1 MPTTEDLSF
10 SKALLREMRVLQE
23 NGVRDASIID
33 ILDAVFCDIPD
44 YLSNDVPDNNLNWN
58 GSIVDASIALEIG
71 DKIANSMSRSPQPD
85 FDIVIDDDNKDTME
99 EVVRLKK
106 TYPNPED
113 NEYKLNDEL
122 NDESNDEVNDDED
135 KDKDKK
141 KDSSLPDREDLMD
154 KEASANGGCKSA
166 IIEFGCD
173 TDECPAVEYKLKV
186 KPGEQVNDRTI
197 IGYIKQ
203 KHEWREIRSIFSQGT
218 VRRDPRDGSYGRLY
232 KPVCSRHIII
242 DCYELASQK
251 SWDGVD
257 MKNLMDHPKTLIKFQ
272 KMLEESE
279 EALGLILLLCP
290 YLMYLRLALET
301 ANWSAGD
308 RSKLENVFDKDKSV
322 KKIVFDDNGEERSL
336 FTRDRDGWNIQN
348 GEAVSRDKM
357 HIKEAFNVWVN
368 EAYHPRRQ
376 KFLDEIKEIYGGDD
390 FNNIRATNGNPKKLR
405 DLATEAFQCRERYIK
420 DVIEMMKNPYFPLPI
435 EAEGGDKDFEYTS
448 KMTDEFGEFTFELLK
463 TYLYGPV
470 DTVRKDL
477 ETMNPAADTYDIK
490 NPTDAEFEPSTTGD
504 LLANTEREGII
515 PVKDE
520 NNFREYFKN
529 LALSTQYGGITRI
542 EQMLI
547 DILNKFAKT
556 HPKEGDAREDL
567 KKELKELR
575 EFFGYLCEVAGGI
588 PEANKSPEAARR
600 ITMADPEKDP
610 FLIKL
615 LEQVPPEAIWPWATD
630 YEYRGFIY
638 QKYTFPNI
646 DCLEEKTKKSKDFDN
661 NVTSDGDDTD
671 YVEPSDSM
679 NIESV
684 VASLKDPEGSGD
696 PGDIAAQYRNH
707 STEEGENL
715 TVSDIE
721 LSDIDYWR
729 RYLGI
734 ATIVGIVPAFWATGM
749 IIPPIPYIPFPC
761 IFIPIKVFS
770 ISKCG
775 LEFVLGIAVRGVCVN
790 LLLIVVNMSQQHNSL
805 MFPATILLA
814 DVKDQ
819 VFSTVENILNLIPM
833 ISSGIKNMFKT
844 NNIAL
849 LKENKKYDAEN
860 VGLRALRIP
869 GKNTLIRDVKTE
881 LGIDTRQ
888 IVNRLEAD
896 VKGIVDDADLAR
908 ESAKEKLRAINQET
922 AAAYS
927 DFASGFKSLYNQE
940 KYDNDKRQQS

>member
-10 SKALLREMRVLQE
+10 SKALLSEMRVLQE

-58 GSIVDASIALEIG
+58 GNIVDASIALEIG
-71 DKIANSMSRSPQPD
+71 DKIADSMSRSPQPD
-85 FDIVIDDDNKDTME
+85 FDIVIDDANKDSME

-106 TYPNPED
+106 SSPEPD
-113 NEYKLNDEL
+113 
-122 NDESNDEVNDDED
+122 D
-135 KDKDKK
+135 KDKD
-141 KDSSLPDREDLMD
+141 LGIPGRE
-154 KEASANGGCKSA
+154 KEASADGGCKSA
-166 IIEFGCD
+166 IIEFGCA
-173 TDECPAVEYKLKV
+173 TDECPAVEYKLEV
-186 KPGEQVNDRTI
+186 KPGQQVNERTI
-197 IGYIKQ
+197 IGHIKQ

-218 VRRDPRDGSYGRLY
+218 VRLDPSDGSYGRLY

-251 SWDGVD
+251 SQDGID
-257 MKNLMDHPKTLIKFQ
+257 MKNLMEHPKIFNKYQ

-279 EALGLILLLCP
+279 EALGLILLVCP

-308 RSKLENVFDKDKSV
+308 RSKLEKEFDKDKSI
-322 KKIVFDDNGEERSL
+322 KKIVFDDNGEKRNL
-336 FTRDRDGWNIQN
+336 FTRDGDGWHIFN
-348 GEAVSRDKM
+348 GEAVSREKM
-357 HIKEAFNVWVN
+357 HIKESFNVWVN
-368 EAYHPRRQ
+368 ESYCPRRQ
-376 KFLDEIKEIYGGDD
+376 KFLDDIQEIYGVDD
-390 FNNIRATNGNPKKLR
+390 NFNSIRATNGNPKKLR
-405 DLATEAFQCRERYIK
+405 DLATKALQRREQYIK
-420 DVIEMMKNPYFPLPI
+420 EVIDMMKDPYFPLPI
-435 EAEGGDKDFEYTS
+435 EAERKRDDFEYTS
-448 KMTDEFGEFTFELLK
+448 KMSDEFGIFDFEILR
-463 TYLYGPV
+463 TNLYGPI

-490 NPTDAEFEPSTTGD
+490 NPTDAEFEPSATGD
-504 LLANTEREGII
+504 LLARTGRVGIA

-520 NNFREYFKN
+520 MNFREYFKN

-542 EQMLI
+542 EQMFI

-556 HPKEGDAREDL
+556 HPKEGDAREEL

-588 PEANKSPEAARR
+588 PAAEADESSEAARR
-600 ITMADPEKDP
+600 ITNADPEQDP
-610 FLIKL
+610 FLINL
-615 LEQVPPEAIWPWATD
+615 LKQVPPEAIWPWATD
-630 YEYRGFIY
+630 YDYRGFTY

-646 DCLEEKTKKSKDFDN
+646 DCLQEKTKKPKDFDN

-671 YVEPSDSM
+671 YVSPSDSM

-684 VASLKDPEGSGD
+684 VTSLKDPEGSAD
-696 PGDIAAQYRNH
+696 TGDIVAQYHNH
-707 STEEGENL
+707 STEEGDNL

-721 LSDIDYWR
+721 LSDIDYWK

-734 ATIVGIVPAFWATGM
+734 ATIVGIVPAFWATGLL
-749 IIPPIPYIPFPC
+749 IPPSTYIQFPC
-761 IFIPIKVFS
+761 IFIPINVIT

-775 LEFVLGIAVRGVCVN
+775 LEIVLGIAVRGVSVN
-790 LLLIVVNMSQQHNSL
+790 LLLIAVNMNQQHNSL
-805 MFPATILLA
+805 MFPATVLLA

-819 VFSTVENILNLIPM
+819 CFSTVENILNLVPM
-833 ISSGIKNMFKT
+833 ISSGIKNMYKS

-860 VGLRALRIP
+860 VGLKALRIP
-869 GKNTLIRDVKTE
+869 GKNALIRDVKTE

-908 ESAKEKLRAINQET
+908 KSAKEKLKSINQET

-927 DFASGFKSLYNQE
+927 DFAGGLKSLYNQE
-940 KYDNDKRQQS
+940 KNDNVKSQQS